1 MEIYW
6 LDLDPAT
13 MTLEEKLAQHRAYR
27 TERYEKLI
35 DAVHARWGR
44 TSQGVPT
51 LQTVR
56 DLGIDHP
63 EVLEVIQK
71 HL

>member
-1 MEIYW
+1 MF
-6 LDLDPAT
+6 T
-13 MTLEEKLAQHRAYR
+13 VV
-27 TERYEKLI
+27 TENCRRDWSFREKLI
-35 DAVHARWGR
+35 DAVYARRGW

-51 LQTVR
+51 LRTVR
-56 DLGIDHP
+56 DLGIDYP

>member
-1 MEIYW
+1 M
-6 LDLDPAT
+6 
-13 MTLEEKLAQHRAYR
+13 EEKLAQHRAYR
-27 TERYEKLI
+27 TDRYEKLI
-35 DAVHARWGR
+35 DAVYARRGW
-44 TSQGVPT
+44 TPQGVPT

-56 DLGIDHP
+56 DLGIDYP